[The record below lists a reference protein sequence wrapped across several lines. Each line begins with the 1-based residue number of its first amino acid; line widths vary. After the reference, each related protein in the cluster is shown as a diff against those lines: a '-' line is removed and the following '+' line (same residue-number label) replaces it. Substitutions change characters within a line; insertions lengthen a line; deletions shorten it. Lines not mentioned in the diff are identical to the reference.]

1 MGVLWLS
8 QREKTM
14 WVNWKKLELVEIVL
28 LFVQLAVTAMLVYYL
43 AVIKCDA
50 LGVEFNFVNAV
61 LRW

>member
-1 MGVLWLS
+1 
-8 QREKTM
+8 M
-14 WVNWKKLELVEIVL
+14 WVNWKKLEAVEIAL
-28 LFVQLAVTAMLVYYL
+28 LLVQLAVTAMLVYYL